1 VSPSAPPI
9 LHVCHIMTA
18 DLWAGAEVQVATA
31 AEYLVRQPGLN
42 VSAVLFNDGWLAHE
56 LRRLGIDVAI
66 VDERRHTAV
75 QILQLLTAHLRARH
89 VDFVHTHRYKD
100 TILGTVAAKRAGVP
114 HVIRTV
120 HGLREPMRGWDRAKL
135 AAYEVADRVVLRWFA
150 DRVVAV
156 SARAAESLR
165 HSWVWGAPIA
175 QIHNGV
181 NLATVRAART
191 PSEVR
196 QTLGLGRDELIIGTA
211 GRLSRVKGHEYLLRA
226 AALILEQEPRS
237 RFLFV
242 GSGPLQ
248 NDLIDGAA
256 AAGIGR
262 ACIFVDPAVDSRS
275 GIYDLIAAMDIFVLP
290 SLDEGLPMALL
301 EAMALERPVVA
312 TAVGG
317 VPEVVRHRETGLL
330 VAPRDD
336 RGLADACLALVLD
349 RQWAQDLGASARR
362 VVEREFSHEK
372 NGQGLVDLYREV
384 ACSAPSHEDV
394 RTRVVRRIACLAE
407 RCRLKVIRHE
417 LRDLRAQL
425 QSAATI
431 LIVCHGNIIRSP
443 FAARLMTHG
452 LLGGRAAVSVWSAGL
467 QAQGGK
473 QPDPTAVLTAFRLGV
488 DLRDHEAVRITPDLV
503 ARAGVIFVMEIAQ
516 LVAMR
521 TRFPQARARTFLM
534 TSLCPDGPLE
544 IHDPYGGD
552 PSAFQDCYAHIARA
566 VDAIVQTIGS

>member
-1 VSPSAPPI
+1 
-9 LHVCHIMTA
+9 
-18 DLWAGAEVQVATA
+18 
-31 AEYLVRQPGLN
+31 
-42 VSAVLFNDGWLAHE
+42 AVLFNDGWLAHE
-56 LRRLGIDVAI
+56 LRRLGIEVAV

-75 QILQLLTAHLRARH
+75 QILQFLTTHLRARH

-135 AAYEVADRVVLRWFA
+135 AAYEAADRVVLRWFA

-181 NLATVRAART
+181 NLGTVRAART

-196 QTLGLGRDELIIGTA
+196 QTLGIGRDELTVGTA

-262 ACIFVDPAVDSRS
+262 ACI
-275 GIYDLIAAMDIFVLP
+275 
-290 SLDEGLPMALL
+290 
-301 EAMALERPVVA
+301 
-312 TAVGG
+312 
-317 VPEVVRHRETGLL
+317 
-330 VAPRDD
+330 
-336 RGLADACLALVLD
+336 
-349 RQWAQDLGASARR
+349 
-362 VVEREFSHEK
+362 
-372 NGQGLVDLYREV
+372 LVDLYREV

-417 LRDLRAQL
+417 LRDLRALL

-443 FAARLMTHG
+443 FAARLMTHV
-452 LLGGRAAVSVWSAGL
+452 LGSRAAVS
-467 QAQGGK
+467 
-473 QPDPTAVLTAFRLGV
+473 
-488 DLRDHEAVRITPDLV
+488 
-503 ARAGVIFVMEIAQ
+503 
-516 LVAMR
+516 
-521 TRFPQARARTFLM
+521 
-534 TSLCPDGPLE
+534 
-544 IHDPYGGD
+544 
-552 PSAFQDCYAHIARA
+552 
-566 VDAIVQTIGS
+566 